1 MTKTVPS
8 SHPKGKSNTPAALV
22 SLSAGTPHHNH
33 HQTTPQTTK
42 TAMATRKVIPVDKN
56 WEFKQVN
63 DNDAKFLPV
72 AQFPTNV
79 HLDLLH
85 HGLIPDPYV
94 GKNELDVQWIGEKS
108 WVYRTTFTA
117 PALPD
122 GATAVLAF
130 DGLDTFATVVLNGS
144 EVLVSDNMFTP
155 QRVDVTSK
163 LREGVNELA
172 ITFDSA
178 YLRGWKEVE
187 KHPDHKWGCWN
198 GDSSRLAVRKAQ
210 YEFGWDWGPVL
221 NTCGPWRPINLEVF
235 ESRLA
240 DLYFHT
246 TVEDNLKSAKVVA
259 HASVEGDVNKVRFDV
274 SLDGKAVASETVRSD
289 GGDIIQATFH
299 INSPALW
306 YPIRYGKQPLYT
318 VKATLLNPEDQDI
331 DTVTKKIGIR
341 RAELIQRELD
351 GQPGTSFFF
360 QVNNIPIY
368 CGGSDWIPADNFLPR
383 ITRQRYYD
391 WVKLVAD
398 GNQLMIRVWGGGI
411 YEDQAFYD
419 ACDELGILVWQDFMF
434 GCGNYPAHPEILKS
448 IKREAVENV
457 KLLRHHP
464 SIVIW
469 AGNNEDYQYQ
479 ESAGLTY
486 DYENKDAESWLKTDF
501 PARYIYEKILP
512 DVCSE
517 LIPET
522 YYHPGSP
529 WGKGKP
535 TADPTVGYVNILI
548 PSSEPHWLLST
559 NKKSSQRHPPVERMA
574 RLTREVPELRQARR
588 ALRLRVRHGSLPK
601 HQDYRLVPPKGQRR
615 PGPLPAEQHC
625 GLPQ

>member
-1 MTKTVPS
+1 MTRTVPS
-8 SHPKGKSNTPAALV
+8 HTKEGRLHHSSTNQQTKHSTSTKMLPRKVV
-22 SLSAGTPHHNH
+22 SLDQG
-33 HQTTPQTTK
+33 
-42 TAMATRKVIPVDKN
+42 
-56 WEFKQVN
+56 WEFKQAGS
-63 DNDAKFLPV
+63 DDTKFLPV
-72 AQFPTNV
+72 GQFPTNV

-85 HGLIPDPYV
+85 HGLIPDPYI
-94 GKNELDVQWIGEKS
+94 GKNELDVQWVGEKT
-108 WVYRTTFTA
+108 WVYRTTFTG
-117 PALPD
+117 PKILEFGG
-122 GATAVLAF
+122 GAKAVLAF
-130 DGLDTFATVVLNGS
+130 DGLDTFATVVLNGT

-155 QRVDVTSK
+155 ERVDVTSTVK
-163 LREGVNELA
+163 EGENELV

-178 YLRGWKEVE
+178 YLRGWQEVE

-198 GDSSRLAVRKAQ
+198 GDNSRLAVRKAQ

-221 NTCGPWRPINLEVF
+221 NTCGPWRPVALEIF

-240 DLYFHT
+240 DLYFRT
-246 TVEDNLKSAKVVA
+246 TVEKDLKSAKVVA
-259 HASVEGDVNKVRFDV
+259 HASIEGDAGKVRFDV
-274 SLDGKAVASETVRSD
+274 SLDGKAVASETVKGE
-289 GGDIIQATFH
+289 GGDIQATFH
-299 INSPALW
+299 ITSPVLW
-306 YPIRYGKQPLYT
+306 YPLRYGNQPLYA
-318 VKATLLNPEDQDI
+318 VKATLLNDEEEVI
-331 DTVTKKIGIR
+331 DNLTKKIGIR
-341 RAELIQRELD
+341 RAELIQRELQ

-383 ITRQRYYD
+383 ISRQRYYD

-398 GNQLMIRVWGGGI
+398 GNQVMIRVWGGGI

-434 GCGNYPAHPEILKS
+434 GCGNYPGHPDILKS
-448 IKREAVENV
+448 IEREAEENV

-486 DYENKDAESWLKTDF
+486 DYENKDAESWLQTDF

-529 WGKGKP
+529 WGQGKP
-535 TADPTVGYVNILI
+535 TSDPTVG
-548 PSSEPHWLLST
+548 
-559 NKKSSQRHPPVERMA
+559 
-574 RLTREVPELRQARR
+574 
-588 ALRLRVRHGSLPK
+588 
-601 HQDYRLVPPKGQRR
+601 
-615 PGPLPAEQHC
+615 
-625 GLPQ
+625 

>member
-1 MTKTVPS
+1 MTKTIPS
-8 SHPKGKSNTPAALV
+8 HAKGEADTPAPLV
-22 SLSAGTPHHNH
+22 SLSTGTPHSPHDHHHHPH
-33 HQTTPQTTK
+33 HQITPHTTK
-42 TAMATRKVIPVDKN
+42 MPTAARKVIPVDKN
-56 WEFKQVN
+56 WEFKQV
-63 DNDAKFLPV
+63 DDDDAKFLSV

-94 GKNELDVQWIGEKS
+94 GKNELDVQWIGERS

-117 PALPD
+117 PAVQD
-122 GATAVLAF
+122 GAAAVLAF
-130 DGLDTFATVVLNGS
+130 DGLDTFATVVLNGA

-155 QRVDVTSK
+155 QRVDVTST
-163 LREGVNELA
+163 LREGDNELA
-172 ITFDSA
+172 VTFDSA
-178 YLRGWKEVE
+178 YLRGWEEVE
-187 KHPDHKWGCWN
+187 KHPGHKWGCWN

-221 NTCGPWRPINLEVF
+221 NTCGPWRPVNLEIF

-246 TVEDNLKSAKVVA
+246 TVEDSLKSAKVVA
-259 HASVEGDVNKVRFDV
+259 HASVEGAASTVRFDV
-274 SLDGKAVASETVRSD
+274 SLDGKAVASETVKGES
-289 GGDIIQATFH
+289 GDIQATFH

-318 VKATLLNPEDQDI
+318 VKATLLSSEDQDI

-341 RAELIQRELD
+341 RAELIQRELE

-360 QVNNIPIY
+360 QVNNVPIY

-448 IKREAVENV
+448 IKREAEENV

-529 WGKGKP
+529 WGKGRP
-535 TADPTVGYVNILI
+535 TADPTVGYVNIFI
-548 PSSEPHWLLST
+548 FII
-559 NKKSSQRHPPVERMA
+559 
-574 RLTREVPELRQARR
+574 
-588 ALRLRVRHGSLPK
+588 
-601 HQDYRLVPPKGQRR
+601 
-615 PGPLPAEQHC
+615 
-625 GLPQ
+625 

>member
-1 MTKTVPS
+1 
-8 SHPKGKSNTPAALV
+8 
-22 SLSAGTPHHNH
+22 
-33 HQTTPQTTK
+33 
-42 TAMATRKVIPVDKN
+42 MAPRKIIPLNKN
-56 WEFKQVN
+56 WEFKQAN
-63 DNDAKFLPV
+63 QEGATFLPV
-72 AQFPTNV
+72 AQFPTNI
-79 HLDLLH
+79 HLDLMH
-85 HGLIPDPYV
+85 HGLIQDPYL
-94 GKNELDVQWIGEKS
+94 GKNELEVQWIGERV
-108 WVYRTTFTA
+108 WIYRTTFAA
-117 PALPD
+117 PTIQK
-122 GATAVLAF
+122 GSKAVLAF
-130 DGLDTFATVVLNGS
+130 DGLDTFATVLLNGS
-144 EVLVSDNMFTP
+144 EILTSDNMFTP
-155 QRVDVTSK
+155 ERVDVTSSIK
-163 LREGVNELA
+163 EGTNEMT

-187 KHPDHKWGCWN
+187 KYPKHKWGCWN
-198 GDSSRLAVRKAQ
+198 GDNSRLAVRKAQ

-221 NTCGPWRPINLEVF
+221 NTCGPWRPVSLEIY

-240 DLYFHT
+240 DLHFNT
-246 TVEDNLKSAKVVA
+246 IVEEDLKSATVTA
-259 HASVEGDVNKVRFDV
+259 HALAEGGAHKVRFDV
-274 SLDGKAVASETVRSD
+274 SLDGNAVASETVE
-289 GGDIIQATFH
+289 GKGDIQATFH
-299 INSPALW
+299 INSPSLW
-306 YPIRYGKQPLYT
+306 YPIRYGKQVLYT
-318 VKATLLNPEDQDI
+318 VKATLLTSGDAEI
-331 DTVTKKIGIR
+331 DTITKKIGMR
-341 RAELIQRELD
+341 RAELIQRELE

-383 ITRQRYYD
+383 ISRQRYYD

-419 ACDELGILVWQDFMF
+419 ACDEYGILVWQDFMF

-448 IKREAVENV
+448 IKREAEENV

-517 LIPET
+517 LTPGT

-529 WGKGKP
+529 WGGGKP
-535 TADPTVGYVNILI
+535 TSDPTVGYVDDI
-548 PSSEPHWLLST
+548 P
-559 NKKSSQRHPPVERMA
+559 
-574 RLTREVPELRQARR
+574 
-588 ALRLRVRHGSLPK
+588 
-601 HQDYRLVPPKGQRR
+601 
-615 PGPLPAEQHC
+615 
-625 GLPQ
+625 